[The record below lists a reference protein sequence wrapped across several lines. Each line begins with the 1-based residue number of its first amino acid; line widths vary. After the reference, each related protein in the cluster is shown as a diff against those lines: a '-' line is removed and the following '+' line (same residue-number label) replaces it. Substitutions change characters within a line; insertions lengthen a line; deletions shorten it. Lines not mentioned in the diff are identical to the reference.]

1 MVDFGSS
8 SLHPT
13 TITTSPPRHLATSWP
28 PDLATSRPRYLAT
41 SQPPNLATSRASR
54 RREGNK
60 TTKRRKG
67 AERRKG
73 PRPRRD
79 DARGPRPRRREG
91 STTTRGGTTMRG
103 AALDAIFLYQIWWT
117 AQQPYICTW
126 DNCPPPKIWSHGCL
140 AAVAARGGCGVSS
153 DRLPY
158 LGYLFQFWWDHFATC
173 DFKFGSIQM
182 LGTQLCHILASNVNK
197 YKYQVSGGMTDA
209 ILGNHIWHI
218 QKWQY
223 LS

>member
-1 MVDFGSS
+1 VSTIFKIVPKGSHRSYKKIKISKDGTIPPGAKVWNKLKKKRSRTRACSEFG
-8 SLHPT
+8 LT
-13 TITTSPPRHLATSWP
+13 
-28 PDLATSRPRYLAT
+28 
-41 SQPPNLATSRASR
+41 
-54 RREGNK
+54 
-60 TTKRRKG
+60 
-67 AERRKG
+67 
-73 PRPRRD
+73 
-79 DARGPRPRRREG
+79 
-91 STTTRGGTTMRG
+91 
-103 AALDAIFLYQIWWT
+103 ALDAIFLYQIWWT